1 MPEKVALINL
11 GCPKNLVD
19 SEVMLGHLKSQGF
32 ELTAN
37 PDAADVVVVNT
48 CGFLRDAAQESVNTL
63 LEAAERKRDG
73 TLKAVVAAGCMT
85 QRFGADV
92 AEAMPEVDGFIG
104 VGQGHELPNIVRRV
118 LDGERAAALQGPS
131 AGFEGYGLRLQA
143 TPSHTAYVKVSEGC
157 DRKCAFCI
165 IPQIR
170 GGMVSRPIED
180 IVREARLLAVQ
191 GTREII
197 LIGQDRAL
205 VAWEEARLRNLYQI
219 DATCPLVTKV
229 HMEAQRHHAEG
240 LEIIL
245 IGQDPTRYGV
255 DLREQSRTRPHTHT
269 PTHLLPNLLERLND
283 IPELRWIRLM
293 YLFPDRHAPAVMDA
307 IAELPK
313 VCKYVDIPFQHAS
326 ADVLRR
332 MNRPGSGEQYLE
344 LLKRMRARCPEVS
357 VRSTFIV
364 GFPGETEAH
373 FQETLAFTE
382 AARMDWVGV
391 FRYSPE
397 EGTPAAEMEQVPA
410 RMAKERYRRLMELQQ
425 RVSTERQNRWVGRE
439 VEVVLEVRDGDQ
451 GAGRTAGQAPEV
463 DGETVLDLRGM
474 PEARPGDF
482 LLAEVTGAGQYDLE
496 ARALELRHRP
506 PFRSPE
512 LLHIGV

>member
-32 ELTAN
+32 ELTA
-37 PDAADVVVVNT
+37 DADTADVVVVNT

-63 LEAAERKRDG
+63 LEAAERKREG

-104 VGQGHELPNIVRRV
+104 VGQGHALPDIVRRV
-118 LDGERAAALQGPS
+118 VRGERAAALQGPS

-170 GGMVSRPIED
+170 GGMVSRPVED
-180 IVREARLLAVQ
+180 IVREARLLAAQ
-191 GTREII
+191 GTR
-197 LIGQDRAL
+197 
-205 VAWEEARLRNLYQI
+205 
-219 DATCPLVTKV
+219 
-229 HMEAQRHHAEG
+229 
-240 LEIIL
+240 EIIL
-245 IGQDPTRYGV
+245 IGQDPTRYGI
-255 DLREQSRTRPHTHT
+255 DLRSQTDSQTS
-269 PTHLLPNLLERLND
+269 THLLPHLLERLND

-307 IAELPK
+307 IADLPK

-326 ADVLRR
+326 AEVLRR
-332 MNRPGSGEQYLE
+332 MNRPGSGADYLK
-344 LLKRMRARCPEVS
+344 LLERMRSRCPDVS
-357 VRSTFIV
+357 IRSTFIV

-397 EGTPAAEMEQVPA
+397 EGTPAAEREQVPA
-410 RMAKERYRRLMELQQ
+410 RTAKERYRRLMELQQ
-425 RVSTERQNRWVGRE
+425 SVSAERQQRWLGRT
-439 VEVVLEVRDGDQ
+439 VEVVLEVRDGDR
-451 GAGRTAGQAPEV
+451 GTGRTGGQAPEV
-463 DGETVLDLRGM
+463 DGETVLDLRRM

-482 LLAEVTGAGQYDLE
+482 LLAEVTGAGAYDLE